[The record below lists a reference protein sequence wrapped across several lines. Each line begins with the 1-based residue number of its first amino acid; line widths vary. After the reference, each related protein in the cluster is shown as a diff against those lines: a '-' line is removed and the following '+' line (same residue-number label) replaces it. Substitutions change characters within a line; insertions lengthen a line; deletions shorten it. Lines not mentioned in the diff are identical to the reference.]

1 LAGVGQE
8 SPSTGWGEGSLSCSV
23 ELAIS
28 VNSQKQLIRNT
39 FPHFL
44 LSKYSPDS
52 SAPTREWRRSN

>member
-28 VNSQKQLIRNT
+28 TISQKRLISNK
-39 FPHFL
+39 
-44 LSKYSPDS
+44 LSHC
-52 SAPTREWRRSN
+52 